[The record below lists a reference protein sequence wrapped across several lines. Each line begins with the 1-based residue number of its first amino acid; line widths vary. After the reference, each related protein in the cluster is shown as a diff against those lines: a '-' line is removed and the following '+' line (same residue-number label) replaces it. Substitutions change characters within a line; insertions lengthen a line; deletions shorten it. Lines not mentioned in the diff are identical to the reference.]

1 MLLDHPLKFFAD
13 FVNLKQLKSLKNDF
27 FCRDMPDFK
36 YPLHADEEYIFDVN
50 PQLEINGN
58 SPIFRHY
65 FSDYLSKM
73 FTEEKNNVILTIDQ
87 QLIAGADFA
96 NYLDI
101 IESTLFR
108 LIQDIK
114 SYNETHKYPFILDSY
129 LFLRDYINEKK
140 TYLLVD
146 ARLSNVKGD
155 PEEAL
160 VRDRKASLVN
170 REGLQW
176 TSNSQNNT
184 ANLYIGLKAAGF
196 ISSDTPLAAFQNLFN
211 PNELKTD
218 EKIIWTKLVKG
229 KLSKILIFTLFD
241 ELISRKLI
249 KYIDT
254 SIVYYLVE
262 NLFLDQFRCPL
273 KNIRI
278 SYQHFMKKGTKTNQD
293 FELEKIISTLQ

>member
-1 MLLDHPLKFFAD
+1 
-13 FVNLKQLKSLKNDF
+13 
-27 FCRDMPDFK
+27 MPDFK